1 MGFLNLARDMI
12 SEHGKT
18 GLMQL
23 RKTGKIIAPGIT
35 RRISKGVHKNR
46 RLIRSVGKV
55 VDSAVNVADAASVG
69 DLAGGLHAGVH
80 LGQTA
85 QQLFMDAKGKSG
97 GSRPFGKGLQTKPK
111 RPGSKKA
118 SGGSA
123 LEQFDSGAANDPKIS
138 GDLLARMTK
147 STRSS

>member
-1 MGFLNLARDMI
+1 MGFLNIARDLLG
-12 SEHGKT
+12 EHGKT
-18 GLMQL
+18 GLAQL
-23 RKTGKIIAPGIT
+23 RKTGKIIAPGLT

-46 RLIRSVGKV
+46 RLLKSIGTVAGQAF
-55 VDSAVNVADAASVG
+55 DLADAASVG

-85 QQLFMDAKGKSG
+85 VGVFKEAAKSSR
-97 GSRPFGKGLQTKPK
+97 GSRPFGKGLQTKKK
-111 RPGSKKA
+111 RHGGAK
-118 SGGSA
+118 SGGST